1 MPEEQNRQQPA
12 EAPRP
17 EPERIG
23 ALIRRIERGDIKLPT
38 FQRPQVWNVSQ
49 VIDLLDSVDNGYPV
63 GSLLFWLTDHRL
75 GAERDIGGFTLPDTP
90 ERYPRNYVLDGQ
102 QRLTTLYA
110 VLKHPPEALNE
121 HLRVAYDLENKE
133 FVEAQLPLDQLH
145 LPLNLLYDT
154 RGLRIFWD
162 QLRERGGG
170 EELIAETERLWE
182 TFHDYVVPVVT
193 VPDMSVNKVGV
204 IFERINSRGTRLTV
218 FDLMVAATWGSDES
232 GEFNLRD
239 SVNVIIEQLDE
250 KDFGGIDPVSV
261 LRSLA
266 VAKTGSARRQAII
279 DLRDYDRE
287 ELELLIEKTRA
298 ALSRAVDFLDS
309 EVSVVSDD
317 FLPYERQLVLLA
329 YVMAN
334 RSSLSGDNFGVL
346 RRWFWRTSFAERYR
360 AGGEARFDDDLR
372 MTLGAL
378 ETSNGLERFGKAP
391 DRNFFVGSEFRKGSA
406 ASQAFAALLGV
417 HRPRNITNGANIDVG
432 TALSAYN
439 RKEFHHLF
447 PQKIL
452 KTWDVQKGL
461 ISSLANICMLASS
474 ENKKISDRPPSE
486 YIKSSRS
493 SLGQKQFDEV
503 MVSNLIPPKAVEAM
517 LTDDFATFLEVR
529 SSYLSEV
536 VGALL

>member
-1 MPEEQNRQQPA
+1 MTAEEGLQQPA
-12 EAPRP
+12 EAPKP
-17 EPERIG
+17 EPQRIA

-38 FQRPQVWNVSQ
+38 FQRPQVWNVRQ

-75 GAERDIGGFTLPDTP
+75 GAERDIGGFSLPDTP
-90 ERYPRNYVLDGQ
+90 DRYPRNYVLDGQ

-110 VLKHPPEALNE
+110 VLNHPPDHLDER
-121 HLRVAYDLENKE
+121 LRVAYDLENQE

-145 LPLNLLYDT
+145 LPLNWLYDT
-154 RGLRIFWD
+154 RGLRAFWD
-162 QLRERGGG
+162 QLRTREDG

-193 VPDMSVNKVGV
+193 VPDMPVSKVGV

-232 GEFNLRD
+232 GEFNLRE
-239 SVNVIIEQLDE
+239 SVDVIIEQLDE

-279 DLRDYDRE
+279 DLRDYSRE
-287 ELELLIEKTRA
+287 DLELLIEKTRA
-298 ALSRAVDFLDS
+298 ALSRAVDFLTS
-309 EVSVVSDD
+309 EVSVVSND

-329 YVMAN
+329 YVMTN
-334 RSSLSGDNFGVL
+334 RSSLSGHNFDVL

-372 MTLGAL
+372 TTLGAI
-378 ETSNGLERFGKAP
+378 ETSDGLERFGKAP
-391 DRNFFVGSEFRKGSA
+391 DRNFFIGSEFRKGSA
-406 ASQAFAALLGV
+406 ASQAFAALLGA
-417 HRPRNITNGANIDVG
+417 HRPRNITNGAFIDVG

-447 PQKIL
+447 PQKVL
-452 KTWDVQKGL
+452 KNWDVQKGL

-486 YIKSSRS
+486 YIKSYQST
-493 SLGQKQFDEV
+493 LGMDQFDEV
-503 MVSNLIPPKAVEAM
+503 MASNLIPPAAVDA
-517 LTDDFATFLEVR
+517 LLKDDFARFLEAR
-529 SSYLSEV
+529 ADFLSEV
-536 VGALL
+536 VADLV